1 MGQSKDGEVR
11 PDHPSRHSATELRRL
26 MQFGAIVT
34 TKPAKDMIVQSGLPE
49 KAAAL
54 DKIVVLE
61 QACGTAPLAKLLLET
76 DLLDDTAKS
85 NLEITCA
92 DFAPNM

>member
-1 MGQSKDGEVR
+1 MSCTSISVTRGTKT
-11 PDHPSRHSATELRRL
+11 HRL
-26 MQFGAIVT
+26 LQFGSIITA
-34 TKPAKDMIVQSGLPE
+34 KPAEDMIVQCGLPE

-61 QACGTAPLAKLLLET
+61 QACGTAPIAKRLLES

-85 NLEITCA
+85 KLEITCA